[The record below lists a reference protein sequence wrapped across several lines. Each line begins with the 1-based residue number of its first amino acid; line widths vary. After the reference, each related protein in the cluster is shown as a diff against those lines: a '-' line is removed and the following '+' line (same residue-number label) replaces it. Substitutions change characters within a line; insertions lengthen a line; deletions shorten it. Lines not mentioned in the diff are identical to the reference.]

1 MLVSVEEAKGGLDF
15 NVATAIALAG
25 CAFESYNEPTRV
37 TSKLQERSNN
47 GTVTTYIDRSG
58 QLTPSTWV
66 CRKPL
71 TSFHG
76 WINSLSGMAQHD
88 AAPQLF

>member
-25 CAFESYNEPTRV
+25 CAFESYNEPSRV

-47 GTVTTYIDRSG
+47 GTVTTYIDRSSNSRR
-58 QLTPSTWV
+58 PIWV
-66 CRKPL
+66 
-71 TSFHG
+71 
-76 WINSLSGMAQHD
+76 
-88 AAPQLF
+88 